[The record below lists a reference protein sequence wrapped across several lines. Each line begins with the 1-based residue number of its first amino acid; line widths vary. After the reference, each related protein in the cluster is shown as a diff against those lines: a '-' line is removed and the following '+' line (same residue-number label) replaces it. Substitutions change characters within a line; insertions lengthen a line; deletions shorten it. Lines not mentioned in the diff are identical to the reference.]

1 MASLLTG
8 DHVRDKERSESIRYQ
23 PPDADNDV
31 LVLQVRAFLEAAED
45 VDIDV
50 ETVEDLMQTIPTD
63 YYPEV
68 DPVGDLAS
76 ADDHSS
82 VENEDESGNRDS
94 VDVEVDSSVLYGVDD
109 DEVQQTWNEEEIRQM
124 MYHLKE
130 RGMASWMKEY
140 VVIRNIPIPKLLR
153 AFGIS
158 LCDALQNKKP
168 TTLLYFLK
176 VALSHELRLRD
187 RLTQY
192 NTIADAINLIR
203 SSRRIIILTGAGI
216 SVSCGIPDFRSRDGL
231 YASLKD
237 RGQYDLDDPQQMF
250 DINYF
255 RENPAGKKALSP
267 PSSCLSCEQFSSKI
281 QFNVNSHETKNNVP
295 GCFSSFASQI
305 YPSNFI
311 PSPCHRFIK
320 VMEDKN
326 QLLRNYTQN
335 IDTLETLAGVQ
346 RVLQCHGSFA
356 TASCLLCRRRVPGS
370 EIESDIMNQRVALC
384 TICNPPAVQ
393 TPKKKKGKKKAKGDW
408 DSNDEDESDG
418 PAYPPGIMKPDITF
432 FGEKLTDEFD
442 RSLAEDRERVDL
454 LLVIGT
460 SLKVSPV
467 AEILSHL
474 PHSVPQIL
482 INKTPIRHIN
492 PDIVLLGNADDIVE
506 HLCAELGWELP
517 APRAPAEP
525 SPSSVVPVHKE
536 LGDDAFSPA
545 AATGRDARTSPP
557 QRVGDSHVW
566 LFDGAEGGRWLQEL
580 RRELAAQ
587 SETQAQTPQLSLT
600 PLVVD
605 SGRNTPLPSPAEG
618 GSSYRKRE
626 FLEVSGEERALK
638 KLRAEQQREDESA
651 T

>member
-1 MASLLTG
+1 METVITG
-8 DHVRDKERSESIRYQ
+8 DRDREKERSGQTGRQ
-23 PPDADNDV
+23 PPTADNDV

-50 ETVEDLMQTIPTD
+50 ETVEDLMEAIPSD
-63 YYPEV
+63 YAPEV
-68 DPVGDLAS
+68 DPVGDLDS
-76 ADDHSS
+76 ADEADYGD
-82 VENEDESGNRDS
+82 NEDGSRSKGVIDE
-94 VDVEVDSSVLYGVDD
+94 EVDPAVLYGLE
-109 DEVQQTWNEEEIRQM
+109 DEEGQQTWTAQEVKQM
-124 MYHLKE
+124 MHHLKE
-130 RGMASWMKEY
+130 RGMAPWIQEY
-140 VVIRNIPIPKLLR
+140 VLTRNIPIPKLLR
-153 AFGIS
+153 AFRIS
-158 LCDALQNKKP
+158 LCPELQKKKP

-176 VALSHELRLRD
+176 VSLSRELRLRD

-192 NTIADAINLIR
+192 NTISDAVNLIR
-203 SSRRIIILTGAGI
+203 TSRRIIILTGAGI

-255 RENPAGKKALSP
+255 RENPA
-267 PSSCLSCEQFSSKI
+267 
-281 QFNVNSHETKNNVP
+281 
-295 GCFSSFASQI
+295 AST
-305 YPSNFI
+305 
-311 PSPCHRFIK
+311 CK
-320 VMEDKN
+320 
-326 QLLRNYTQN
+326 NYTQN

-370 EIESDIMNQRVALC
+370 DIETDIMSQRVALC
-384 TICNPPAVQ
+384 TVCNPLSAS
-393 TPKKKKGKKKAKGDW
+393 TPKKKRGKKKAKGQW
-408 DSNDEDESDG
+408 DSDDEDESDG

-442 RSLAEDRERVDL
+442 QSLAEDRERVDL

-467 AEILSHL
+467 ADILSHL

-492 PDIVLLGNADDIVE
+492 PDILLLGNADDIVQ

-517 APRAPAEP
+517 DNTPTKPGQ
-525 SPSSVVPVHKE
+525 SS
-536 LGDDAFSPA
+536 SPA
-545 AATGRDARTSPP
+545 KNASASATGRTTRPP

-566 LFDGAEGGRWLQEL
+566 LFEGAEGGRWLQEL
-580 RRELAAQ
+580 QREVA
-587 SETQAQTPQLSLT
+587 AQTPQLSLS

-605 SGRNTPLPSPAEG
+605 SGRNTPLNAAPPAGE
-618 GSSYRKRE
+618 GSSFKKRE
-626 FLEVSGEERALK
+626 FLEVNEDERVLK
-638 KLRAEQQREDESA
+638 KVKAAREKKGTVPS
-651 T
+651 